1 MKAQLIVLTAALILS
16 QSFQTNAGTQL
27 KPATK
32 VVATADPGTSF
43 TFLRTHRQGKSITAT
58 WAVSAIDGVVG
69 FSVQKT
75 YEDPN
80 DPYAVWEEVDI
91 IPCDLS
97 RSFKYTDT
105 NVFPGTSNYRV
116 VAVLANGNS
125 VSSEIAT
132 VRIMSKG

>member
-1 MKAQLIVLTAALILS
+1 MKAQLIVLTTALFLG
-16 QSFQTNAGTQL
+16 QSFQTNAINHST
-27 KPATK
+27 PATK
-32 VVATADPGTSF
+32 VVAAADPTTSF
-43 TFLRTHRQGKSITAT
+43 SFLRTHRQGKGITAT
-58 WAVSAIDGVVG
+58 WAVNSIDGVVS

-80 DPYAVWEEVDI
+80 DPYSVWEEVEI
-91 IPCDLS
+91 VPCNLS
-97 RSFKYTDT
+97 RSFKFTDT

-116 VAVLANGNS
+116 VAVFANGNT